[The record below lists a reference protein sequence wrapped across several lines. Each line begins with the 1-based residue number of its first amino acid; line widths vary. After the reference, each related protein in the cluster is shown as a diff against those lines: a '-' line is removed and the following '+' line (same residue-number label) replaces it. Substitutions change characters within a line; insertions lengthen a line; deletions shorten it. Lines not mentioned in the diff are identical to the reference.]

1 MSKWAFCDKTEFT
14 MGIVLSTFLDDY
26 NRNFS
31 YSIPLDDSSDEQFT
45 PILSRIDVEIIT
57 ISSSESD
64 TDWKVRTKILWTF
77 RKTVKT

>member
-1 MSKWAFCDKTEFT
+1 
-14 MGIVLSTFLDDY
+14 MGTVLSTFVVDY

-31 YSIPLDDSSDEQFT
+31 YKLPLDDSSDEEDFEQFT

-64 TDWKVRTKILWTF
+64 TD
-77 RKTVKT
+77 